1 MSLDICFY
9 CDFCGMPLTKMM
21 LKDPEGRYG
30 ETPCSNI
37 YFTKELNT
45 KRLFPHLCENCATKI
60 DRVLVFAKDEW
71 LKQIDISDRN
81 SKINAARR
89 ELLGTKG

>member
-1 MSLDICFY
+1 MSVQIC
-9 CDFCGMPLTKMM
+9 CDFCGMPLPKIM
-21 LKDPEGRYG
+21 LENPEGSWG
-30 ETPCSNI
+30 EIPCSNI

-45 KRLFPHLCENCATKI
+45 KELFPYLCENCATKI
-60 DRVLVFAKDEW
+60 DQVLVFAKDEW

>member
-1 MSLDICFY
+1 MSIKFC
-9 CDFCGMPLTKMM
+9 CDFCDKPL
-21 LKDPEGRYG
+21 PETGVYDAI
-30 ETPCSNI
+30 P
-37 YFTKELNT
+37 YVKFYKTKELNT
-45 KRLFPHLCENCATKI
+45 TKIFPNLCENCASKI
-60 DRVLVFAKDEW
+60 DQVLVFAKDEW

>member
-1 MSLDICFY
+1 MSVELC
-9 CDFCGMPLTKMM
+9 CDFCGKPLPKIMV
-21 LKDPEGRYG
+21 
-30 ETPCSNI
+30 ETQGVGFCGSANVNI

-45 KRLFPHLCENCATKI
+45 KQLFPHLCENCASKI
-60 DRVLVFAKDEW
+60 DQVLVFAKDEW

>member
-1 MSLDICFY
+1 MSVKIC
-9 CDFCGMPLTKMM
+9 CDFCDKPLVIDEEKLIFKT
-21 LKDPEGRYG
+21 Y
-30 ETPCSNI
+30 T
-37 YFTKELNT
+37 TKELNT
-45 KRLFPHLCENCATKI
+45 KKMFPNLCENCASKI
-60 DRVLVFAKDEW
+60 DQVLVFAKDEW

>member
-1 MSLDICFY
+1 MSVELC
-9 CDFCGMPLTKMM
+9 CDFCGRPLPKIM
-21 LKDPEGRYG
+21 LEIQGAG
-30 ETPCSNI
+30 FGGSAHANI

-45 KRLFPHLCENCATKI
+45 KRLFPHLCENCASKI
-60 DRVLVFAKDEW
+60 DQVLVFAKDEW